1 MIAPKSIIRTL
12 VFFTPLAVSLNA
24 FSQAYPDASVSV
36 SSNPSNNPD
45 KPLDQPFA
53 KLKEEVRKKREDLAL
68 DNLEVE
74 NYHSLYVKYY
84 NR

>member
-1 MIAPKSIIRTL
+1 MLTY
-12 VFFTPLAVSLNA
+12 N
-24 FSQAYPDASVSV
+24 
-36 SSNPSNNPD
+36 
-45 KPLDQPFA
+45 A